1 MVTYNANSI
10 RKAKEVCD
18 EAPFDGNQ
26 AALSRNERRDEDGR
40 SRMEDRGWRKAM
52 IYTSSSIVD
61 LILYSRSSILYPRC
75 SILDLLFSTFYPRSS
90 ILALSFIHVLA
101 PLSDRSSWPGA
112 PGHNRPEGPQQSTKE
127 ICRQKSQGR

>member
-40 SRMEDRGWRKAM
+40 SRIEDGRSRMEK
-52 IYTSSSIVD
+52 SND
-61 LILYSRSSILYPRC
+61 LYLIFYRRPYP
-75 SILDLLFSTFYPRSS
+75 LFSIFYPLSSMLYPRSS

-101 PLSDRSSWPGA
+101 PLSDRSSCPGA

>member
-1 MVTYNANSI
+1 MRTRYAKPKRFVMKRLSMVI
-10 RKAKEVCD
+10 KR
-18 EAPFDGNQ
+18 PFQGM
-26 AALSRNERRDEDGR
+26 SGEMRMEDRG

-61 LILYSRSSILYPRC
+61 PRC